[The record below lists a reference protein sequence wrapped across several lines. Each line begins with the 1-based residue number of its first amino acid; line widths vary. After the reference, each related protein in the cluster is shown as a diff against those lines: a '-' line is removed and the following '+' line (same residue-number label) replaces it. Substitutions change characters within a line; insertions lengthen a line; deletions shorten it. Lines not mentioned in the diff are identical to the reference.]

1 MKSPT
6 RTISIATAL
15 GLALIGSAAASASA
29 SAPVTPRWSVST
41 GKTYLNVAM
50 GKSGTV
56 VLGTNK
62 TMEIRRTTNGSLVCT
77 SGNYGQATL
86 APVVDAATNRVYVG
100 TTNGYVL
107 ALSATNCGLL
117 AVASGPGGPAL
128 VAYGNGVVAAAFPE
142 RLEALRLQ
150 HLIELPLGLRLRRER
165 RARAPIHQRRGD
177 SAGQRPLHR
186 RGECLHRRFAL
197 VPLLELQPRRPGPRL
212 PTTGAS
218 MSPMRAT
225 MSTPTTSPTGPCP
238 GRAIWAPP
246 DNSWAQ
252 RAKGRVYL
260 TGANGKFYSINSSNG
275 LTMCMATVGG
285 SFNSRA
291 AADSTTGS
299 TYATNTNG
307 KTYKFS
313 SSCATSWSYTTGQ
326 YALSGP
332 AYQQGQPSVYAVGSG
347 KLYSFAK

>member
-128 VAYGNGVVAAAFPE
+128 VAYGNGVVAAAFPNASKLYGYNTSLSFLWDYVYGVSGAQE
-142 RLEALRLQ
+142 PRFINAGVILLANG
-150 HLIELPLGLRLRRER
+150 HYID
-165 RARAPIHQRRGD
+165 AVSAYTGD
-177 SAGQRPLHR
+177 SLWYHSLSYNLVGRASAPNDGRVYVSDAGNNVYAYNVSDGSLSWSRNM
-186 RGECLHRRFAL
+186 G
-197 VPLLELQPRRPGPRL
+197 
-212 PTTGAS
+212 TTGQLMGS
-218 MSPMRAT
+218 K
-225 MSTPTTSPTGPCP
+225 G
-238 GRAIWAPP
+238 
-246 DNSWAQ
+246 Q
-252 RAKGRVYL
+252 GRVYL

-291 AADSTTGS
+291 AVDSTTGS
-299 TYATNTNG
+299 TYATNTNR